1 MAILGVG
8 RQANMIFFGWPDV
21 ATALLKQRGIQTG
34 WWKVGLQFEQH
45 GGNFRTPTGKET
57 FQLVPG
63 VVSTIVNINLT
74 EISEDKV
81 DALCV
86 DAAVVN
92 PRKNLIVPAVLH

>member
-8 RQANMIFFGWPDV
+8 KQSAMIFFNWPDV
-21 ATALLKQRGIQTG
+21 ATALLKQRGIHTG

-45 GGNFRTPTGKET
+45 GGNFKVPTSKT
-57 FQLVPG
+57 HFQLVPG

-74 EISEDKV
+74 EVSEDHV
-81 DALCV
+81 DPLCV

-92 PRKNLIVPAVLH
+92 PRQNIIVPSVH